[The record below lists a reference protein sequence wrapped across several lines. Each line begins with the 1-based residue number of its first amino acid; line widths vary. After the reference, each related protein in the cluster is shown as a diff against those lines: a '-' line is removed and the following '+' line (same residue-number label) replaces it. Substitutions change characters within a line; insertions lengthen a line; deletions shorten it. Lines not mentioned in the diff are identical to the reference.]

1 LAQARVVIADDD
13 PIIRMDLR
21 EMLAGLDYSVVGEAA
36 DGLSAVN
43 QARELRPDL
52 VIMDIKMPE
61 LDGIEAART
70 LTAEDIAPVLLLTA
84 YSEPELVQ
92 RATQAGVIGYLVKPF
107 REAQLSP
114 AIEVTLGRFR
124 EFQQLRKELGDVRE
138 ALEARK
144 VIDRAKGMLM
154 DRHGLSEAE
163 AFRRIQKRSMDTRKS
178 MREVAEAILLAS
190 EIDDDRPPTTD
201 ARPPTTDD

>member
-1 LAQARVVIADDD
+1 MTGPTRKTLARVVIADDD

-21 EMLAGLDYSVVGEAA
+21 EMLTDLNYQVVGEAA
-36 DGLSAVN
+36 DGKNAVSL
-43 QARELRPDL
+43 ARDLKPEL
-52 VIMDIKMPE
+52 VIMDIRMPE
-61 LDGIEAART
+61 MDGIEAAQA
-70 LTAEDIAPVLLLTA
+70 LTQESIAPVLLLTA
-84 YSEPELVQ
+84 YSEPDLVR
-92 RATQAGVIGYLVKPF
+92 RATEAGVVGYLVKPF
-107 REAQLSP
+107 REAQLGP

-124 EFQQLRKELGDVRE
+124 EFQQLHKELGDMKE

-154 DRHGLSEAE
+154 DRFGLSEAD

-190 EIDDDRPPTTD
+190 EMEKES
-201 ARPPTTDD
+201 

>member
-1 LAQARVVIADDD
+1 MTGPTTKTLARVVIADDD

-21 EMLAGLDYSVVGEAA
+21 EMLTDLNYQVVGEAA
-36 DGLSAVN
+36 DGKNAVAL
-43 QARELRPDL
+43 ARDLKPEL
-52 VIMDIKMPE
+52 VIMDIRMPE
-61 LDGIEAART
+61 MDGIEAAQA
-70 LTAEDIAPVLLLTA
+70 LTHDSIAPVLLLTA
-84 YSEPELVQ
+84 YSEPELVR
-92 RATQAGVIGYLVKPF
+92 RATEAGVVGYLVKPF
-107 REAQLSP
+107 REAQLGP

-124 EFQQLRKELGDVRE
+124 EFQQLHKELGDMKE

-154 DRHGLSEAE
+154 DRFGLSEAD

-190 EIDDDRPPTTD
+190 EMEKES
-201 ARPPTTDD
+201 

>member
-1 LAQARVVIADDD
+1 VAQTRVVIADDD

-21 EMLAGLDYSVVGEAA
+21 EMLTGLDYLVVGEAS
-36 DGLSAVN
+36 DGKSAVN
-43 QARELRPDL
+43 QARELRPEL
-52 VIMDIKMPE
+52 VIMDIRMPE
-61 LDGIEAART
+61 MDGIEAAGT
-70 LTAEDIAPVLLLTA
+70 LTQEGIAPVLLLTA

-107 REAQLSP
+107 REAQLGP
-114 AIEVTLGRFR
+114 AIEVTLSRFH
-124 EFQQLRKELGDVRE
+124 EFQQVQKELGDVKS

-154 DRHGLSEAE
+154 DRYGLSEAE
-163 AFRRIQKRSMDTRKS
+163 AFRRIQKRSMDNRKS

-190 EIDDDRPPTTD
+190 EMEKES
-201 ARPPTTDD
+201 

>member
-1 LAQARVVIADDD
+1 MTGPTAKTLARVVIADDD

-21 EMLAGLDYSVVGEAA
+21 EMLTDLNYQVVGEAA
-36 DGLSAVN
+36 DGKNAVAL
-43 QARELRPDL
+43 ARDLKPEL
-52 VIMDIKMPE
+52 VIMDIRMPE
-61 LDGIEAART
+61 MDGIEAAQA
-70 LTAEDIAPVLLLTA
+70 LTQESIAPVLLLTA
-84 YSEPELVQ
+84 YSEPELVR
-92 RATQAGVIGYLVKPF
+92 RATEAGVVGYLVKPF
-107 REAQLSP
+107 REAQLGP

-124 EFQQLRKELGDVRE
+124 EFQQLHKELGDMKE

-154 DRHGLSEAE
+154 DRFGLSEAD

-190 EIDDDRPPTTD
+190 EMEKES
-201 ARPPTTDD
+201 

>member
-1 LAQARVVIADDD
+1 
-13 PIIRMDLR
+13 M
-21 EMLAGLDYSVVGEAA
+21 
-36 DGLSAVN
+36 SAVS

-52 VIMDIKMPE
+52 VIMDIRMPE
-61 LDGIEAART
+61 LDGIEAARI

-124 EFQQLRKELGDVRE
+124 EFQQVRKELGDVRE

-154 DRHGLSEAE
+154 DKHGLSESE

-178 MREVAEAILLAS
+178 MREVAEALLLAS
-190 EIDDDRPPTTD
+190 ELDEG
-201 ARPPTTDD
+201 